1 MEPGK
6 LGALWNLWGLPLE
19 DSSQGNQGLGPEVQA
34 RLWQQVG
41 PLERTTKLEEPSPSQ
56 DQHLTVRAEIQSCAG
71 EKKTLSWI

>member
-6 LGALWNLWGLPLE
+6 LGALWNLWGLARE
-19 DSSQGNQGLGPEVQA
+19 DSSQGNQGLGLDVQA

-41 PLERTTKLEEPSPSQ
+41 YLERTMKLEEPSPSQ
-56 DQHLTVRAEIQSCAG
+56 DQCLMVRAESQSCAG